1 MPLQPGTTLGPY
13 SVTAKIGEGGMGEV
27 YQARDTKLDRDVALK
42 VDSPELRHRSRTM
55 AQKCMRTATAL
66 MAVWL
71 VTPRLTWACP
81 VCSGDPNS
89 PMAIGAS
96 WSVLVLLGITAGM
109 FSAFAGFF
117 LYLMKRARMAI
128 GDVAA
133 SNGLGVVCIR
143 FPEGEQFS
151 FIITES
157 TKVRE
162 LGFRAIETLMRESE
176 LRAQLALAGF
186 PEPAVEESIQAAR
199 IWATSITTSRH
210 GA

>member
-1 MPLQPGTTLGPY
+1 M
-13 SVTAKIGEGGMGEV
+13 
-27 YQARDTKLDRDVALK
+27 ARN
-42 VDSPELRHRSRTM
+42 
-55 AQKCMRTATAL
+55 CMRTATAL

-71 VTPRLTWACP
+71 MTPRLAWACP
-81 VCSGDPNS
+81 VCPGDPSS

-96 WSVLVLLGITAGM
+96 WSILGLLGITAGM

-117 LYLMKRARMAI
+117 LYLMKRGRMAI

-133 SNGLGVVCIR
+133 SNGLGVVCVR

-151 FIITES
+151 FIITDS

-186 PEPAVEESIQAAR
+186 PAPAVEESIQVAR
-199 IWATSITTSRH
+199 TWATSITTRRH
-210 GA
+210 CA

>member
-1 MPLQPGTTLGPY
+1 
-13 SVTAKIGEGGMGEV
+13 
-27 YQARDTKLDRDVALK
+27 
-42 VDSPELRHRSRTM
+42 M

-71 VTPRLTWACP
+71 LTPRLTWACP
-81 VCSGDPNS
+81 ICLADPNS
-89 PMAIGAS
+89 PMAVGAS
-96 WSVLVLLGITAGM
+96 WGMLVLLGITVGM

-133 SNGLGVVCIR
+133 SNGLGVVCVR
-143 FPEGEQFS
+143 VPEGERFT
-151 FIITES
+151 FIITDS

-162 LGFRAIETLMRESE
+162 LGFQTIERLMRESE

-186 PEPAVEESIQAAR
+186 PQTVVEESIQVAR
-199 IWATSITTSRH
+199 TWATAIAPRRH

>member
-1 MPLQPGTTLGPY
+1 
-13 SVTAKIGEGGMGEV
+13 
-27 YQARDTKLDRDVALK
+27 
-42 VDSPELRHRSRTM
+42 M

-71 VTPRLTWACP
+71 ITPRLTWACP
-81 VCSGDPNS
+81 IYSGDPNS

-96 WSVLVLLGITAGM
+96 WSILVLLGITAGM

-133 SNGLGVVCIR
+133 SNGLGVVCVR
-143 FPEGEQFS
+143 CPAGEQFT
-151 FIITES
+151 FIITDS

-186 PEPAVEESIQAAR
+186 QIGRAHV
-199 IWATSITTSRH
+199 
-210 GA
+210 